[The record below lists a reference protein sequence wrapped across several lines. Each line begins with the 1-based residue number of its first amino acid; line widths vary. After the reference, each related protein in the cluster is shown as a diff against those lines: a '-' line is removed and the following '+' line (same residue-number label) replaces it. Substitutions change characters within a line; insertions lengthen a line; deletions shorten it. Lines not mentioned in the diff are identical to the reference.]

1 MKCEYCG
8 KSFSDSVWEIHK
20 EWCKDQHT
28 VKVPDIKNQEDK
40 AEKKEPA
47 RGRPRKG

>member
-8 KSFSDSVWEIHK
+8 KEFSFGVHEIHK

-28 VKVPDIKNQEDK
+28 VKVQDIKKPEDE